1 MAEFPWPAIKTASSF
16 PFIGWFGLGSKTD
29 IHLLKHFFS
38 RESVTGEY
46 YKDFQ
51 YFNIYFNICQYDI
64 IKNIPSASKI

>member
-1 MAEFPWPAIKTASSF
+1 MEFIKVLYFAMAEFPWPVIKTASSF

-38 RESVTGEY
+38 RESVPGGY

-51 YFNIYFNICQYDI
+51 YFI
-64 IKNIPSASKI
+64 IQIFS